1 MQNNTLHTAVYFRA
15 YDCKHPEKMV
25 QKQTVL
31 FENHAQHNNM
41 KITHI
46 YWDPE
51 ISDTKNRVAFNQMMR
66 DAENGLFD
74 VILMKNTNFFVP
86 NALDYLGRQGTI
98 KAIDIEIRAAEN
110 FFDETDVE
118 LYDFYMS

>member
-1 MQNNTLHTAVYFRA
+1 MQNNTLHTAIYFRT

-41 KITHI
+41 EITHI

-51 ISDTKNRVAFNQMMR
+51 IPETKNRVAFNQMMR

-74 VILMKNTNFFVP
+74 VILMKNTDFFVP
-86 NALDYLGRQGTI
+86 NALDYLENQETL
-98 KAIDIEIRAAEN
+98 ATIDIKICELEDL
-110 FFDETDVE
+110 FYETNVE
-118 LYDFYMS
+118 LYDFM

>member
-1 MQNNTLHTAVYFRA
+1 MQNNTLHTAVYFRS

-31 FENHAQHNNM
+31 FENHAKHNNM
-41 KITHI
+41 EITHI

-51 ISDTKNRVAFNQMMR
+51 IPEIKNRVAFNQMMR

-74 VILMKNTNFFVP
+74 VILMKNTDFFVP
-86 NALDYLGRQGTI
+86 NALDYLENQETLA
-98 KAIDIEIRAAEN
+98 AIDIKICELEDL
-110 FFDETDVE
+110 FDETNVE
-118 LYDFYMS
+118 LYDFM

>member
-1 MQNNTLHTAVYFRA
+1 MQNNTLHTAIYFRA

-51 ISDTKNRVAFNQMMR
+51 IPETKNRVAFNQMMR

-74 VILMKNTNFFVP
+74 VILMKNTDFFVP
-86 NALDYLGRQGTI
+86 NALAYLENQETL
-98 KAIDIEIRAAEN
+98 ATIDIKICELEDL
-110 FFDETDVE
+110 FYETNVE
-118 LYDFYMS
+118 LYDFM

>member
-1 MQNNTLHTAVYFRA
+1 MQNNTLHAAVYFRS

-41 KITHI
+41 KIIHI

-51 ISDTKNRVAFNQMMR
+51 ISGTKNRVAFNPMMR

-74 VILMKNTNFFVP
+74 VILMKNTDF
-86 NALDYLGRQGTI
+86 LCLMRLTIWKIKKRLRQLI
-98 KAIDIEIRAAEN
+98 LKFA
-110 FFDETDVE
+110 
-118 LYDFYMS
+118 S

>member
-1 MQNNTLHTAVYFRA
+1 MQNNTLHTAIYFRA

-51 ISDTKNRVAFNQMMR
+51 ISGTKNRVAFNQMMR

-74 VILMKNTNFFVP
+74 VILMKNTDFFVP
-86 NALDYLGRQGTI
+86 NALAYLENQETL
-98 KAIDIEIRAAEN
+98 ATIDIKICELEN
-110 FFDETDVE
+110 LFYETNVE
-118 LYDFYMS
+118 LYDFM